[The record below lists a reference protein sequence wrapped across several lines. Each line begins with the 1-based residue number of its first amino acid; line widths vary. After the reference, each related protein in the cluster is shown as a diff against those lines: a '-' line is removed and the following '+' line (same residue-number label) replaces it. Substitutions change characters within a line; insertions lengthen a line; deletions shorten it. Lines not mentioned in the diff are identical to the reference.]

1 MDLGVG
7 DALLRSC
14 ERSSSQCMLNHGPR
28 CPLHFPQQGSVPC
41 GESCKCVDCKNCF
54 DGSSGGDISGGGAR
68 PRSSAKTVARVT
80 TTKGVATTSKGR
92 GQSESEASAAVAAQL
107 LREEEEEHR
116 GIRGGSGSIKLPRR
130 AASMKALKMLMS
142 SSKADEDGGNQPWDD
157 ALEGDEAAGFGMAP
171 GFEVRSLR
179 GPVIH

>member
-7 DALLRSC
+7 DASLRSC

-107 LREEEEEHR
+107 LREEEEHR